1 MTGNRIWMM
10 LGAAAAL
17 VSPVAA
23 QATYA
28 SSRYLYI
35 EQLADTAVNCWQPD
49 TGFAAFTTG
58 GCRVIALA
66 DENQRVSVIFVVG
79 STARNARN
87 EEREKVEKV
96 AGRLAE
102 LFDLPNKPKITFSED
117 TPSAMLTYTMLFNQA
132 KEKNSGL
139 MDTTRLASLHYILS
153 ACNGNLRGWHGSGVS
168 FWVVKNGMR
177 FEVTVDMA
185 HDPIE
190 YAEVRIAAEQSAKFE
205 RSSKNVKEVVTG
217 TTYGSGEARAD
228 LARELNAQRMVL
240 ADTSSDSY
248 ITWKA
253 KVFRAG
259 TEERVKAAN
268 KKGRTARDYI
278 FEEINFPN
286 EEAQLPKASLSS
298 TRKIQRMGVP
308 GTGNG
313 GGGGN
318 GSALGMTRDELDSQS
333 DTEDK
338 EELGD
343 LDFSDDEEKN
353 AAPGNSHASPAAA
366 QQASAAGSPE
376 PALTPQEALKAYI
389 NRLDKVAGKP

>member
-1 MTGNRIWMM
+1 MKGARIWMM

-23 QATYA
+23 QAAYA

-35 EQLADTAVNCWQPD
+35 EQLSDMAGSCWQPD
-49 TGFAAFTTG
+49 TGFTAFTCG
-58 GCRVIALA
+58 GCRIVALA
-66 DENQRVSVIFVVG
+66 DDNQRVSVIFVMG
-79 STARNARN
+79 STAKNVKN
-87 EEREKVEKV
+87 EEREKVEKM
-96 AGRLAE
+96 ANKLAE
-102 LFDLPNKPKITFSED
+102 LFDLPNKPRITLSED

-139 MDTTRLASLHYILS
+139 IDTTRLAALHYILS
-153 ACNGNLRGWHGSGVS
+153 ACNGSLRGWHGSGVS
-168 FWVVKNGMR
+168 FWVVKNSMR
-177 FEVTVDMA
+177 LEVTVDMA
-185 HDPIE
+185 HDLIE

-240 ADTSSDSY
+240 AETSSDSY

-259 TEERVKAAN
+259 TEERIKEAN

-298 TRKIQRMGVP
+298 TRKIQRMNN
-308 GTGNG
+308 TGESLKQG
-313 GGGGN
+313 
-318 GSALGMTRDELDSQS
+318 GSALGMTKDELDSSQS
-333 DTEDK
+333 DK
-338 EELGD
+338 EEIGD
-343 LDFSDDEEKN
+343 LDFSDDAEEK
-353 AAPGNSHASPAAA
+353 ATPASSKGAEPNAA
-366 QQASAAGSPE
+366 QQAASSDTDTSQ
-376 PALTPQEALKAYI
+376 ALTPQEALDAYI
-389 NRLDKVAGKP
+389 KRLDKIAGKP